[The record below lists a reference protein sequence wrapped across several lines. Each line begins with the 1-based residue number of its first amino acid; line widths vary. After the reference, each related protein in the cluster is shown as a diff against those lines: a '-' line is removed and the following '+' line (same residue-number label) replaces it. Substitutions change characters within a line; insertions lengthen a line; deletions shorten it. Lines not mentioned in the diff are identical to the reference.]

1 MSGTRT
7 RTLRGETLYLPWSLV
22 SADADTR
29 LCSADR
35 YITAEQVV
43 TGAHLFNFLSY
54 KETQWQASSLKQELE
69 QETIEGTR
77 TGE

>member
-7 RTLRGETLYLPWSLV
+7 RTLRGETLYLPWSLQIPV
-22 SADADTR
+22 
-29 LCSADR
+29 CSADR